1 MNNLSDFDL
10 VRLSV
15 GGNADAFE
23 VLVNRH
29 YAGVYRH
36 AYKWCG
42 LRQDAED
49 ITQEVFA
56 KLARNLKAF
65 NLKSAFRTWLYRI
78 TVNTAKDYLRKN
90 KTKHAYE
97 ATFAVEGHQKNPGP
111 TQEQYVEAAR
121 MYRELGKLPQKQKA
135 AMLLVF
141 GEGMSHREAAAVL
154 NCRET
159 TISWRI
165 FQARKKLNQ
174 TLGREI

>member
-90 KTKHAYE
+90 KAC
-97 ATFAVEGHQKNPGP
+97 V
-111 TQEQYVEAAR
+111 
-121 MYRELGKLPQKQKA
+121 
-135 AMLLVF
+135 
-141 GEGMSHREAAAVL
+141 
-154 NCRET
+154 
-159 TISWRI
+159 
-165 FQARKKLNQ
+165 
-174 TLGREI
+174 